1 MKSVDATDAKA
12 RMDEL
17 LEEVQQQPIV
27 IRRGD
32 RDVAAVVSMAFYER
46 LRAID
51 VEGFLALRSKVAQ
64 EAASA
69 GLTPERL
76 TDLVRDEQ

>member
-1 MKSVDATDAKA
+1 MKSIDEAEAQA
-12 RMDEL
+12 RLDEIL
-17 LEEVQQQPIV
+17 DEAQRQPIV

-32 RDVAAVVSMAFYER
+32 QDLAAVVSVALYDR
-46 LRAID
+46 LRALD

-69 GLTPERL
+69 GLTPEQL
-76 TDLVRDEQ
+76 VDLIRDEP